1 MGNVVLMR
9 RFTHA
14 SCPMPH
20 ASSTMTRLNIRKTY
34 KLYINGEFPRTESG
48 RFYPVKTKS
57 GELLANACRGSRKD
71 LRNAVQAARKAVP
84 GWSGKTAYNRG
95 QILYRIAEVCE
106 SRAAELVDEL
116 RRQGSAA
123 ADARKEVE
131 RIIDRWVYYAGWS
144 DKYPQMIGSVNPVA
158 GPYYNFTVPEP
169 TGVVGV
175 VCPEE
180 PSLLGLVSRVAPAMV
195 GGNTVV
201 VITSESKPLA
211 AITLGEVFE
220 TSDVPGGVVN
230 LISGLKSELVPWL
243 AAHMDVNAIDTT
255 GVAADA
261 IASVQKTAAENVK
274 RVVHFD
280 EAIGWTD
287 ERRSQSPY
295 AIFDFQEMKT
305 VWHPMGM

>member
-1 MGNVVLMR
+1 V
-9 RFTHA
+9 A
-14 SCPMPH
+14 
-20 ASSTMTRLNIRKTY
+20 RLNVRKTY

-48 RFYPVKTKS
+48 RFYPVKSKG

-71 LRNAVQAARKAVP
+71 LRNAVQAARKAFA

-106 SRAAELVDEL
+106 ARGAELIEELRHQGSSAAE
-116 RRQGSAA
+116 
-123 ADARKEVE
+123 ARKEIDRV
-131 RIIDRWVYYAGWS
+131 IDRWVYYAGWS

-175 VCPEE
+175 IAPEN
-180 PSLLGLVSRVAPAMV
+180 PPLLGLVSRIAPALV

-201 VITSESKPLA
+201 AITSESKPLPG
-211 AITLGEVFE
+211 ITLGEIFQ
-220 TSDVPGGVVN
+220 TSDVPGGVIN

-243 AAHMDVNAIDTT
+243 ASHMDVNAIDAT
-255 GVAADA
+255 GVAADGMA
-261 IASVQKTAAENVK
+261 AVQKAAAENVK

-280 EAIGWTD
+280 AEAIGWTD
-287 ERRSQSPY
+287 ARRSQSPY

>member
-1 MGNVVLMR
+1 
-9 RFTHA
+9 
-14 SCPMPH
+14 
-20 ASSTMTRLNIRKTY
+20 MTRLNVRKTY

-48 RFYPVKTKS
+48 RFYEVRGKG

-71 LRNAVQAARKAVP
+71 LRNAVVAARKAQS

-106 SRAAELVDEL
+106 ARAAELTDEL
-116 RRQGSAA
+116 RRQGSPAA
-123 ADARKEVE
+123 AAKKEVE
-131 RIIDRWVYYAGWS
+131 AVIDRWVYYAGWS
-144 DKYPQMIGSVNPVA
+144 DKYSQLFGSVNPVA

-169 TGVVGV
+169 TGVVGIV
-175 VCPEE
+175 APEE
-180 PSLLGLVSRVAPAMV
+180 PALLGLVSRIAPAIV

-201 VITSESKPLA
+201 AITSESRPLA
-211 AITLGEVFE
+211 AVTLGEAFE
-220 TSDVPGGVVN
+220 TSDVPGGVIN
-230 LISGLKSELVPWL
+230 LISGLKKELVPWL

-261 IASVQKTAAENVK
+261 IAATQTAAAENVK

-280 EAIGWTD
+280 ADSIGWD
-287 ERRSQSPY
+287 DQRRAQGPY
-295 AIFDFQEMKT
+295 AIFEYQEAKT

>member
-1 MGNVVLMR
+1 
-9 RFTHA
+9 
-14 SCPMPH
+14 
-20 ASSTMTRLNIRKTY
+20 MTRLNVRKTY

-48 RFYPVKTKS
+48 RSYPVL
-57 GELLANACRGSRKD
+57 GEGGKLLANACRGSRKD
-71 LRNAVQAARKAVP
+71 LRNAVVAARKALG

-106 SRAAELVDEL
+106 SRANELVDEL
-116 RRQGSAA
+116 RQQGLSA
-123 ADARKEVE
+123 ADARREVE
-131 RIIDRWVYYAGWS
+131 AVTDRWVYYAGWS
-144 DKYPQMIGSVNPVA
+144 DKFTQLFGSVNPVA

-169 TGVVGV
+169 TGVVGIV
-175 VCPEE
+175 APEE
-180 PSLLGLVSRVAPAMV
+180 PALLGLVSRIAPAIV

-201 VITSESKPLA
+201 VITSEKRPLP
-211 AITLGEVFE
+211 AITLAEAFE
-220 TSDVPGGVVN
+220 TSDVPAGVIN

-243 AAHMDVNAIDTT
+243 VSHMDVNAIDTT

-261 IASVQKTAAENVK
+261 MVATQRAAAENVK

-280 EAIGWTD
+280 GAGVGWAD

-295 AIFDFQEMKT
+295 AIFEFQETKT

>member
-1 MGNVVLMR
+1 VR
-9 RFTHA
+9 KAT
-14 SCPMPH
+14 
-20 ASSTMTRLNIRKTY
+20 TMRLNVRKTY

-48 RFYPVKTKS
+48 RFYPVHGKG
-57 GELLANACRGSRKD
+57 GELLANASRGSRKD
-71 LRNAVQAARKAVP
+71 LRNAVVAARKAFG

-106 SRAAELVDEL
+106 SRAAELTDEL
-116 RRQGSAA
+116 RRAGV
-123 ADARKEVE
+123 ADADAKKEVE
-131 RIIDRWVYYAGWS
+131 RVVDRWVYYAGWS
-144 DKYPQMIGSVNPVA
+144 DKYPQVFGSVNPVA

-175 VCPEE
+175 VAPEE
-180 PSLLGLVSRVAPAMV
+180 PALLGLVSRIAPAIV
-195 GGNTVV
+195 GGNVV
-201 VITSESKPLA
+201 VAITSESQPLA
-211 AITLGEVFE
+211 AITLAEVFE
-220 TSDVPGGVVN
+220 NSDVPAGVIN

-261 IASVQKTAAENVK
+261 RTALQKSAAENVK

-280 EAIGWTD
+280 EAIGWVD

-295 AIFDFQEMKT
+295 AIFEFQEMKT
-305 VWHPMGM
+305 VWHPVGM

>member
-1 MGNVVLMR
+1 M
-9 RFTHA
+9 
-14 SCPMPH
+14 S
-20 ASSTMTRLNIRKTY
+20 RLTVRKTY

-48 RFYPVKTKS
+48 RFYAVTGKGGT
-57 GELLANACRGSRKD
+57 LLANACRGSRKD
-71 LRNAVQAARKAVP
+71 LRNAVAAARKAQS

-116 RRQGSAA
+116 RQQGSPA

-131 RIIDRWVYYAGWS
+131 AVIDRWVYYAGWS
-144 DKYPQMIGSVNPVA
+144 DKYTQLFGTVNPVA

-175 VCPEE
+175 IAPEQ
-180 PSLLGLVSRVAPAMV
+180 PALLGLVSRIAPALV

-201 VITSESKPLA
+201 AVTSESRPLA
-211 AITLGEVFE
+211 SITMGEVFQ
-220 TSDVPGGVVN
+220 TSDVPAGVIN
-230 LISGLKSELVPWL
+230 LISGIKSELVPWL
-243 AAHMDVNAIDTT
+243 ASHMDVNALDTT
-255 GVAADA
+255 GVPTEAVPAT
-261 IASVQKTAAENVK
+261 QKSAAENVK

-280 EAIGWTD
+280 AATIGWDDT
-287 ERRSQSPY
+287 RRSQGPY
-295 AIFDFQEMKT
+295 AIFDFQETKT

>member
-1 MGNVVLMR
+1 V
-9 RFTHA
+9 
-14 SCPMPH
+14 P
-20 ASSTMTRLNIRKTY
+20 RLNVRKTY
-34 KLYINGEFPRTESG
+34 KLYINGEFSRTESG
-48 RFYPVKTKS
+48 RSYPVQSKR

-71 LRNAVQAARKAVP
+71 LRNAVQAARKALA

-116 RRQGSAA
+116 RRQGSLA
-123 ADARKEVE
+123 ADARREVVQVT
-131 RIIDRWVYYAGWS
+131 DRWLYYAGWS
-144 DKYPQMIGSVNPVA
+144 DKYPQVFGSVNPVA

-175 VCPEE
+175 VAPEE
-180 PSLLGLVSRVAPAMV
+180 PSLLGLVSRIAPAIV
-195 GGNTVV
+195 GGNVV
-201 VITSESKPLA
+201 VAITSQSKPLA

-243 AAHMDVNAIDTT
+243 ASHMDVNAIDTT
-255 GVAADA
+255 GVAEDA
-261 IASVQKTAAENVK
+261 RAAVQKTAAENVK

-280 EAIGWTD
+280 GEEIGWTD
-287 ERRSQSPY
+287 ARRSQSPY
-295 AIFDFQEMKT
+295 AIFEFQEMKT

>member
-1 MGNVVLMR
+1 
-9 RFTHA
+9 
-14 SCPMPH
+14 
-20 ASSTMTRLNIRKTY
+20 
-34 KLYINGEFPRTESG
+34 
-48 RFYPVKTKS
+48 
-57 GELLANACRGSRKD
+57 
-71 LRNAVQAARKAVP
+71 
-84 GWSGKTAYNRG
+84 
-95 QILYRIAEVCE
+95 
-106 SRAAELVDEL
+106 
-116 RRQGSAA
+116 
-123 ADARKEVE
+123 ARKEVE
-131 RIIDRWVYYAGWS
+131 RVIDRWVYYAGWS
-144 DKYPQMIGSVNPVA
+144 DKFPQMIGSVNPVA

-255 GVAADA
+255 GVADEA

-280 EAIGWTD
+280 GEEIGWLD
-287 ERRSQSPY
+287 ERR
-295 AIFDFQEMKT
+295 
-305 VWHPMGM
+305 